1 VIPVSL
7 DLLPTFLMITV
18 GVALTVVGIAGG
30 LAGMHLMLILI
41 PIGLATTVLGLLDY
55 TWFTRG
61 SEPTPLTLLTI
72 LLGEATATLA
82 IIIIE
87 GWV

>member
-1 VIPVSL
+1 VSL
-7 DLLPTFLMITV
+7 DLFPTLLMIAT
-18 GVALTVVGIAGG
+18 GVALVVAGVAGG

-55 TWFTRG
+55 TWFTPTC
-61 SEPTPLTLLTI
+61 EPSPFTLLAI
-72 LLGEATATLA
+72 LLGEAAATLA

>member
-1 VIPVSL
+1 VSL
-7 DLLPTFLMITV
+7 DLLPTFLMIAV
-18 GVALTVVGIAGG
+18 GVALTVVGIVGG

-41 PIGLATTVLGLLDY
+41 PIGLAATVLGLLDY

-61 SEPTPLTLLTI
+61 SEPTPLTLLAI
-72 LLGEATATLA
+72 LLGEAAATLA

>member
-1 VIPVSL
+1 VNL
-7 DLLPTFLMITV
+7 DLLPTLLMIAV
-18 GVALTVVGIAGG
+18 GVALTVVGVAGG

-41 PIGLATTVLGLLDY
+41 PIGLAATVLGLLDY
-55 TWFTRG
+55 IWFTRG
-61 SEPTPLTLLTI
+61 SEPTPLMLLAI
-72 LLGEATATLA
+72 LLGEAAATLA

>member
-1 VIPVSL
+1 VSL
-7 DLLPTFLMITV
+7 DLLPTLLMIAV

-41 PIGLATTVLGLLDY
+41 SIGLATTVLGLLDY

-61 SEPTPLTLLTI
+61 SEPSPFALLAI
-72 LLGEATATLA
+72 LLGEAAATLA

>member
-1 VIPVSL
+1 VSL
-7 DLLPTFLMITV
+7 DLLPTLLMIAV
-18 GVALTVVGIAGG
+18 GVALTVVGVAGG
-30 LAGMHLMLILI
+30 LAGMHLMLVLI
-41 PIGLATTVLGLLDY
+41 PIGLAATVLGLLDY

-61 SEPTPLTLLTI
+61 GEPTPLTLLAI
-72 LLGEATATLA
+72 LLGEAAATLA

>member
-1 VIPVSL
+1 MSL
-7 DLLPTFLMITV
+7 DLLPTLLMIAT
-18 GVALTVVGIAGG
+18 GVVLTVVGIAGG

-41 PIGLATTVLGLLDY
+41 PIGLAATVLGLLDY

-61 SEPTPLTLLTI
+61 SEPTPLTLLAI
-72 LLGEATATLA
+72 LLGEAAAVLA
-82 IIIIE
+82 IILIE

>member
-1 VIPVSL
+1 MSL
-7 DLLPTFLMITV
+7 DLLPTFLMIAT

-30 LAGMHLMLILI
+30 LASMHLMLILI

-55 TWFTRG
+55 TWLTRG
-61 SEPTPLTLLTI
+61 LEPTPLTLLAI
-72 LLGEATATLA
+72 LLGEAAATLA
-82 IIIIE
+82 IIVIE

>member
-1 VIPVSL
+1 VSL
-7 DLLPTFLMITV
+7 DLLPALLMIAV
-18 GVALTVVGIAGG
+18 GVALTVAGVAGG

-61 SEPTPLTLLTI
+61 GEPTPLALLAI
-72 LLGEATATLA
+72 LLGEAAATLA
-82 IIIIE
+82 IIAIE

>member
-1 VIPVSL
+1 MSL

-30 LAGMHLMLILI
+30 LAGMHLMLTLI

-61 SEPTPLTLLTI
+61 GEPSPFTLLAI
-72 LLGEATATLA
+72 LLGEAAATLA

>member
-1 VIPVSL
+1 MSL
-7 DLLPTFLMITV
+7 DLLPTLLIIAT
-18 GVALTVVGIAGG
+18 GIALTVAGVAGG
-30 LAGMHLMLILI
+30 LAGMHLMLTLI
-41 PIGLATTVLGLLDY
+41 PIGLAATVLGLLDY

-72 LLGEATATLA
+72 LLGEAAAVLA
-82 IIIIE
+82 IILIE

>member
-1 VIPVSL
+1 VSL
-7 DLLPTFLMITV
+7 DLLPTLLVIAT
-18 GVALTVVGIAGG
+18 GVALTVVGVAGG

-41 PIGLATTVLGLLDY
+41 PIGLAAIVLGLLDY

-61 SEPTPLTLLTI
+61 LEPTPFTLLAI
-72 LLGEATATLA
+72 LLGEAAATLA